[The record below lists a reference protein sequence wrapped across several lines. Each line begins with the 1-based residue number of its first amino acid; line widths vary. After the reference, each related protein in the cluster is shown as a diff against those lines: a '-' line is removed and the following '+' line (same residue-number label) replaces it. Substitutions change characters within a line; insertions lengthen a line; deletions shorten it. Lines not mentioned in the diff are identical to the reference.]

1 MSSMAYEAPRFW
13 QRKHRLA
20 TTATLVILFW
30 AVAALLVASVDRT
43 IDPIS
48 PGGSA
53 MAKIGILILIAFA
66 YIKFTAREATIDHA
80 LFVGVAWVALT
91 IVTEMTITAITGRG
105 WFLLLGSSS
114 NSALRYLMLFAWV
127 SAPALFTH
135 ARS

>member
-1 MSSMAYEAPRFW
+1 MSSMAYAAPRFW

-20 TTATLVILFW
+20 TTATLVVLFW
-30 AVAALLVASVDRT
+30 AVAALLVAAVDRT

-53 MAKIGILILIAFA
+53 IARIGILILIGFA
-66 YIKFTAREATIDHA
+66 YIRLTAREATIDHA

-105 WFLLLGSSS
+105 WFLLLGSPS

-127 SAPALFTH
+127 SAPALFIH

>member
-1 MSSMAYEAPRFW
+1 MSSMTYAAPRFW

-20 TTATLVILFW
+20 TTATLVVLFW
-30 AVAALLVASVDRT
+30 AVAALLVASVHRT

-48 PGGSA
+48 PGGNA

-66 YIKFTAREATIDHA
+66 YIKLTAREATIDHA
-80 LFVGVAWVALT
+80 LFVGLVWVVLT
-91 IVTEMTITAITGRG
+91 IAAEMTITTITGRG
-105 WFLLLGSSS
+105 WFLLLGSPS